1 MCAVRSKVF
10 FFLLNSC
17 TKEESMKYSFII
29 LFFLSMTFSFAFIP
43 DLPQGLYALTAK
55 ESRRVIYSR

>member
-1 MCAVRSKVF
+1 MQFS
-10 FFLLNSC
+10 S
-17 TKEESMKYSFII
+17 TI
-29 LFFLSMTFSFAFIP
+29 LYLALTFPFAFIP